1 MLAAEQLSQPSQLS
15 SCSLLL
21 LRLQTMLKGMFAFLP
36 THYTHTYALH
46 PRKRIYSQWA
56 KGTRECAFSC
66 SSLKHML
73 THRTTTAYSA
83 ASIQGSARVVDGDT
97 LYIGQASVFVNLL
110 LL

>member
-1 MLAAEQLSQPSQLS
+1 
-15 SCSLLL
+15 
-21 LRLQTMLKGMFAFLP
+21 
-36 THYTHTYALH
+36 
-46 PRKRIYSQWA
+46 
-56 KGTRECAFSC
+56 
-66 SSLKHML
+66 ML